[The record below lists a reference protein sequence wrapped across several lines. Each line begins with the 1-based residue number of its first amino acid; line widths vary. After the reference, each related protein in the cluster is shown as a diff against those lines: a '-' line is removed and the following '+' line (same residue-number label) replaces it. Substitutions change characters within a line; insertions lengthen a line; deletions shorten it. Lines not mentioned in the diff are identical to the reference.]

1 MKEKIRR
8 ISDNKLVNYFSPLVL
23 LVLMGLLFTA
33 LTGGRFIAARNLKI
47 ILNQS
52 IVLAIVGTGA
62 VFIYSTGNLNLAMGS
77 STAMACMLGVNVYI
91 KTGSFWLML
100 GSCVLLGVAIMM
112 ACCFLSHFLGVGII
126 VVTNVMMSLMLSLQ
140 QWTLTAPIKMPLA
153 DMQALKNMNVPILLM
168 LVFFAVCVFLFDGT
182 KLGRMLKFIGENK
195 TCAKMTGMNENKA
208 IVIAFLISG
217 ISVGLAAT
225 AFLIRNV
232 SVSFNSCSS
241 LNMDVILAIVLAG
254 TPMMGGTRSKIYSGV
269 VGGIMTSML
278 ANGLIMVGVQS
289 YYVQAIQGALF
300 IVILAFGNKRP
311 STLPVKDMF

>member
-1 MKEKIRR
+1 
-8 ISDNKLVNYFSPLVL
+8 
-23 LVLMGLLFTA
+23 
-33 LTGGRFIAARNLKI
+33 
-47 ILNQS
+47 
-52 IVLAIVGTGA
+52 
-62 VFIYSTGNLNLAMGS
+62 
-77 STAMACMLGVNVYI
+77 
-91 KTGSFWLML
+91 
-100 GSCVLLGVAIMM
+100 
-112 ACCFLSHFLGVGII
+112 
-126 VVTNVMMSLMLSLQ
+126 MMSLMLSLQ
-140 QWTLTAPIKMPLA
+140 QWTLTTPIKMPLA

-168 LVFFAVCVFLFDGT
+168 LVFFAVCVLLFDGT

-269 VGGIMTSML
+269 VGGVMTSML

-300 IVILAFGNKRP
+300 IVILTFGNKRP